1 MTCPPERRRRE
12 GGTGPLRAA
21 LALCASLAAACS
33 HGPDSA
39 PPQLI
44 QTGAAAPA
52 AGETVP
58 HGDHNP
64 HFGGLVLM
72 NGDLHFEV
80 VLGRDGS
87 ARLYFSDAT
96 RNELPAATA
105 SGVTLTFTTKSKA
118 PDTVVLQIDESGESW
133 TGRGHPVTDP
143 DATARIAYTA
153 RGKPYFIDVPFPH

>member
-1 MTCPPERRRRE
+1 MTWRVIVFVV
-12 GGTGPLRAA
+12 
-21 LALCASLAAACS
+21 CAGLTAACS
-33 HGPDSA
+33 ADA
-39 PPQLI
+39 PPPRLI
-44 QTGAAAPA
+44 EPAVAAP

-105 SGVTLTFTTKSKA
+105 SGVTITITTRSKA
-118 PDTVVLQIDESGESW
+118 PEILALQIDESGESW

-153 RGKPYFIDVPFPH
+153 RGKPYFIDVPFP